1 MNCIIFV
8 IGYCFLNE
16 ATNLFSKIVLLPIW
30 LLQMAIILFLG
41 VPDDPGGVLGF
52 LVDVSAK
59 QSAIPEAGPI
69 IVHCSA
75 GIGRT
80 GTFIV
85 IDMIIQRINQF
96 GIHCEFDIQKT
107 IYGIR
112 LQRSGMVQTEA
123 QYQFIYTAV
132 SQYIETLKSRLVA
145 GAKSL
150 RDYTNIR
157 YANQEALPHFPSS
170 LSSLHHTAQH
180 QLASRDF
187 ALNRTS
193 SSHSLAAPTTA
204 STSSV
209 SLPATAASSVDHD
222 GTYQNIGESVRPSG
236 TDARHGSPQKFPS
249 FPPSIPPRVS
259 RAQ

>member
-1 MNCIIFV
+1 M
-8 IGYCFLNE
+8 
-16 ATNLFSKIVLLPIW
+16 
-30 LLQMAIILFLG
+30 
-41 VPDDPGGVLGF
+41 GF

-59 QSAIPEAGPI
+59 QSVIPEAGPI

-157 YANQEALPHFPSS
+157 YANKEALPHFPAS
-170 LSSLHHTAQH
+170 LSSLHHAAHH

-187 ALNRTS
+187 SLNRTS
-193 SSHSLAAPTTA
+193 SSHSLAPFTPAPA

-209 SLPATAASSVDHD
+209 SLPVTVVSSAEHD
-222 GTYQNIGESVRPSG
+222 GTYQNLGESVRQSTG
-236 TDARHGSPQKFPS
+236 SDAHHGSPQKFPS
-249 FPPSIPPRVS
+249 FPPSIPPRVN